1 MVKRTF
7 PGPDVILRMFFVNGK
22 RHNKNARTTPTG
34 YSAFALQLPDSLFS
48 RPLCLLPHR
57 FAFSF
62 RFSCHDYS
70 ICIRDCQGKFAN
82 LPLFA
87 IWKFRQI
94 RRPFFVTVAQS
105 LRYGVQNTHSA
116 FVCPAIGSL
125 YRTPVYRC
133 KITRSIFTPQR
144 KAPKY
149 RIFRSLFV
157 YWVYSAYRTNS
168 SVWYSRITR
177 LSGVTP
183 SRKR

>member
-1 MVKRTF
+1 MARDTTKTPVQHR
-7 PGPDVILRMFFVNGK
+7 PGILHSHRNCLTVCFHDRCASFLCYSRLAFV
-22 RHNKNARTTPTG
+22 
-34 YSAFALQLPDSLFS
+34 
-48 RPLCLLPHR
+48 
-57 FAFSF
+57 
-62 RFSCHDYS
+62 FSCHDYS
-70 ICIRDCQGKFAN
+70 ICIRDCQGRFAN
-82 LPLFA
+82 LPPFA

-94 RRPFFVTVAQS
+94 RGLFFVTVAQS
-105 LRYGVQNTHSA
+105 VRYGVQNTHSA